1 MRGRALSLAVLVVLL
16 SCAAPSAQ
24 IVRGEVGHDYGPDW
38 CAARIDLSRVVTF
51 APGTRL
57 CLAVRGGPEFLL
69 RLKPFA
75 EDPNI
80 GAQIVGDVLVVPKNG
95 RIEVTLEKEHR
106 HVNQISVH
114 ACRRAWDRDFSRGNG
129 DIRLDAVTVLTGR
142 WACR

>member
-1 MRGRALSLAVLVVLL
+1 MTTRALLLAVAMAVGAGAGAL
-16 SCAAPSAQ
+16 AQ
-24 IVRGEVGHDYGPDW
+24 VVRGEMGHDYGADW
-38 CAARIDLSRVVTF
+38 CAARLDLSRVATF
-51 APGTRL
+51 EAGTRL
-57 CLAVRGGPEFLL
+57 CLSVRGGPEFLL

-75 EDPNI
+75 KDPNI
-80 GAQIVGDVLVVPKNG
+80 EAQIVGDVMLVPKNG
-95 RIEVTLEKEHR
+95 RIEVTLDAEHR